1 MKAINH
7 GSPTEITITWDKPRD
22 GVLKQLNH
30 YHVTYEAIS
39 MAGQNVTN
47 SSQSSVNVSA
57 TTQQVSLKD
66 LATYT
71 TYEITVKPVMKD
83 DKMENKKVI
92 FASIQRYRSSFLY

>member
-7 GSPTEITITWDKPRD
+7 GSPTDITITWDKPRD
-22 GVLKQLNH
+22 GVLKQLTH

-47 SSQSSVNVSA
+47 SSQYSVNVSA
-57 TTQQVSLKD
+57 TSQHVSLKD
-66 LATYT
+66 LATYS

-83 DKMENKKVI
+83 DKMENEKVI
-92 FASIQRYRSSFLY
+92 FASI